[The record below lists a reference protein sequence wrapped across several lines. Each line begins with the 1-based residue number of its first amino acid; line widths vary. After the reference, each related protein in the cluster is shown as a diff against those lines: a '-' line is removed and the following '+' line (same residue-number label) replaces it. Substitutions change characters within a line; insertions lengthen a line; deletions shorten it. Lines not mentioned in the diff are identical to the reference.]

1 VVNFIT
7 DDPREIIGPELL
19 EPVTGFAVSVHLAD
33 GLDRGD
39 HNVGITGSVFR
50 SFHSDLQFGIVFLKL
65 TLGL

>member
-1 VVNFIT
+1 VYFIT

-19 EPVTGFAVSVHLAD
+19 EPVTGLAVAVHLSD
-33 GLDRGD
+33 SLDRGN

-50 SFHSDLQFGIVFLKL
+50 SFHSDRQFGIVFLKL